1 MENNLTHLEGV
12 KTTLEYQLHIAE
24 QHISDLKGELKEKDQ
39 QIREKE
45 SKLIELGKQ
54 VADKIVLEEMLEE
67 EKREVFKL
75 KENIKEIRQENTEKM
90 ISEELLHV
98 TDHQLRERQEEPA
111 NWQRNEKQ
119 LVADIPL
126 NEAVTAPHLRL
137 REKNLHHLNW
147 KNNAREQH
155 RNLAEK
161 INHKPTVR
169 RKSRQASGAT
179 RGRERRRK
187 DYTRVK

>member
-24 QHISDLKGELKEKDQ
+24 QKISDLQGELKKKDQ

-45 SKLIELGKQ
+45 LKLIELRKQ
-54 VADKIVLEEMLEE
+54 VENKIVLEEMLEE
-67 EKREVFKL
+67 KEQEVLKL
-75 KENIKEIRQENTEKM
+75 EENIKKIRQENTEKI
-90 ISEELLHV
+90 ISEELRHV
-98 TDHQLRERQEEPA
+98 TDHQLRERHEEPT

-147 KNNAREQH
+147 KKQCTRTTQ
-155 RNLAEK
+155 K
-161 INHKPTVR
+161 SR
-169 RKSRQASGAT
+169 RKN
-179 RGRERRRK
+179 
-187 DYTRVK
+187 

>member
-24 QHISDLKGELKEKDQ
+24 QQISDLKGELKEKDQ

-75 KENIKEIRQENTEKM
+75 KENIIKKLGKKTQK
-90 ISEELLHV
+90 
-98 TDHQLRERQEEPA
+98 
-111 NWQRNEKQ
+111 K
-119 LVADIPL
+119 
-126 NEAVTAPHLRL
+126 
-137 REKNLHHLNW
+137 
-147 KNNAREQH
+147 
-155 RNLAEK
+155 
-161 INHKPTVR
+161 
-169 RKSRQASGAT
+169 
-179 RGRERRRK
+179 
-187 DYTRVK
+187 

>member
-1 MENNLTHLEGV
+1 M
-12 KTTLEYQLHIAE
+12 
-24 QHISDLKGELKEKDQ
+24 
-39 QIREKE
+39 
-45 SKLIELGKQ
+45 
-54 VADKIVLEEMLEE
+54 ADKIVLEEMLEE
-67 EKREVFKL
+67 EKREVFML

-98 TDHQLRERQEEPA
+98 TDHQLRERQEEPS

-147 KNNAREQH
+147 KKQCTRTTQ
-155 RNLAEK
+155 K
-161 INHKPTVR
+161 SR
-169 RKSRQASGAT
+169 RKN
-179 RGRERRRK
+179 
-187 DYTRVK
+187 

>member
-1 MENNLTHLEGV
+1 MQG
-12 KTTLEYQLHIAE
+12 Q
-24 QHISDLKGELKEKDQ
+24 LKEKDQ

-45 SKLIELGKQ
+45 LKLIELGKQ

-67 EKREVFKL
+67 KEREVFKL

-137 REKNLHHLNW
+137 GEKNLHHLNW
-147 KNNAREQH
+147 KKQCMRTTQ
-155 RNLAEK
+155 
-161 INHKPTVR
+161 
-169 RKSRQASGAT
+169 KSR
-179 RGRERRRK
+179 REN
-187 DYTRVK
+187 